1 MPSDPP
7 LHVALGP
14 DLRRP
19 SVRLFKV
26 IPGSFTTSVST
37 AKPNMVVFSNK
48 QLRMYSTSNDIFSM
62 PLSAARMHYI
72 AQGMDTLHTHSTCAM
87 NICG

>member
-19 SVRLFKV
+19 SVRLFKA

-62 PLSAARMHYI
+62 PLSAA
-72 AQGMDTLHTHSTCAM
+72 QGMDTLHTHSTCAM

>member
-26 IPGSFTTSVST
+26 MRCSLRRCDTSSVKVEVRNGSLPVALAPALAMSRCRVLLVAENKRREGST
-37 AKPNMVVFSNK
+37 RKRSKM
-48 QLRMYSTSNDIFSM
+48 
-62 PLSAARMHYI
+62 
-72 AQGMDTLHTHSTCAM
+72 
-87 NICG
+87 

>member
-26 IPGSFTTSVST
+26 IPLYLDRSRSPT
-37 AKPNMVVFSNK
+37 MVNILLV
-48 QLRMYSTSNDIFSM
+48 
-62 PLSAARMHYI
+62 I
-72 AQGMDTLHTHSTCAM
+72 AIIKCVCVHVCIQRTV
-87 NICG
+87 